1 MLFDFKIHR
10 CLIVHKLMYSR
21 DKSAIT
27 LHEILLKMRVHFISI
42 GGAVMHNLALA
53 LHHKGFTV
61 TGSDDEIYE
70 PARSRLAQ
78 AGILP
83 ATIGWNPAAITPALD
98 AIVLG
103 MHARKDNPE
112 LIRAQE
118 LGLTIYSFP
127 EYMYEQTRDKK
138 RIVIGGSHGKTST
151 TAMILF
157 VLNYFN
163 MDFDYLVGSLIDGFD
178 TMVGLSPTSQTAV
191 FEGDEYL
198 NSALDPR
205 PKFHIYKADI
215 GIITGIAWD
224 HINVFPTYEQ
234 YVEQFRIFIRE
245 LPASGALI
253 YCADDPEVK
262 RVSEETPCNARLI
275 PYTTPEFRVEA
286 GITYILVNGTE
297 IALKVFGKHNL
308 QNMMA
313 AKYACIEAGVS
324 EEQFFEAI
332 RHFKG
337 TAKRLETLRETADS
351 VTYRDFAHA
360 PSKLKATVNAVKQL
374 YPERKLIAA
383 YELHTFSSLNKAFL
397 PQYHGSMAEADIKAV
412 LFSKHALEMKKMPML
427 DEAEV
432 AAGFGDGVKVFT
444 DKDLLHAYIKEHFTG
459 KENLLLMSSGTFDG
473 MDLDF

>member
-1 MLFDFKIHR
+1 
-10 CLIVHKLMYSR
+10 
-21 DKSAIT
+21 
-27 LHEILLKMRVHFISI
+27 MRIHFISI

-53 LHHKGFTV
+53 LHLKGYTI

-70 PARSRLAQ
+70 PAKSRLAK

-83 ATIGWNPAAITPALD
+83 AQTGWIPEQITSDID

-118 LGLTIYSFP
+118 LGLKIYSFP
-127 EYMYEQTRDKK
+127 EYMYEQTKDKK

-157 VLNYFN
+157 VLKYYNI
-163 MDFDYLVGSLIDGFD
+163 DFDYLVGSLIDGFD
-178 TMVGLSPTSQTAV
+178 TMVGISATSKVAV

-205 PKFHIYKADI
+205 PKFHIYKADV

-224 HINVFPTYEQ
+224 HINVFPTYEN
-234 YVEQFRIFIRE
+234 YVEQFEIFIKG
-245 LPASGALI
+245 LPESGALI
-253 YCADDPEVK
+253 YCADDSEVK
-262 RVSEETPCNARLI
+262 RVSENTQCEARLI
-275 PYTTPEFRVEA
+275 PYSTPANEVID
-286 GITYILVNGTE
+286 GVTYVTVNGTK
-297 IALKVFGKHNL
+297 IPLKVFGKHNL

-313 AKYACIEAGVS
+313 AKYACIEAGIS
-324 EEQFFEAI
+324 EEQFWKAI
-332 RHFKG
+332 PLFRG
-337 TAKRLETLRETADS
+337 TAKRLETIKES
-351 VTYRDFAHA
+351 PKSIIYRDFAHA
-360 PSKLKATVNAVKQL
+360 PSKLKATIDAVKNL

-397 PQYHGSMAEADIKAV
+397 PQYHQSMQLADVRAV

-427 DEAEV
+427 DEEEV
-432 AAGFGDGVKVFT
+432 AEKFGEGVKVFT
-444 DKDLLHAYIKEHFTG
+444 KQAELKQFLQSFYTG
-459 KENLLLMSSGTFDG
+459 NENILLMSSGTFDG
-473 MDLDF
+473 MNMDF